1 MKDLPDLKDLTL
13 RKIDIRLP
21 GKEDS
26 NGYLEKRIQRQL
38 RYLHVIEN
46 LCVERR

>member
-13 RKIDIRLP
+13 RKVDIRLP

-26 NGYLEKRIQRQL
+26 NGYLEKRIQMATWKRGFNASF
-38 RYLHVIEN
+38 VT
-46 LCVERR
+46 CM